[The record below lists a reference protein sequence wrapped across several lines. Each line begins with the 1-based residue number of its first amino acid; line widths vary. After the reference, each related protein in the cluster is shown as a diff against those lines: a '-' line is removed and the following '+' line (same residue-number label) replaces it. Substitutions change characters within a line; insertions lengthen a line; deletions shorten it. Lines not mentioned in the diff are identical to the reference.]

1 MCVILGMDKLGEAT
15 AGEPLE
21 DGKVVFDYGGVQV
34 TLQDE
39 GLPQGRF
46 TNDIGFSTLR
56 GLAQWMTKYS
66 RYREVKATVFYN
78 NNVYFVGTAT
88 VKKIGMST
96 GAANGT
102 AASTAPNTLA
112 SSAGA
117 GDVAAA

>member
-1 MCVILGMDKLGEAT
+1 MCVILGMDKLGEET
-15 AGEPLE
+15 GGEPLE
-21 DGKVVFDYGGVQV
+21 DGRVVFDYGGVQV
-34 TLQDE
+34 TLKDE
-39 GLPQGRF
+39 GSPQGRF

-56 GLAQWMTKYS
+56 GLSQWMTKYS
-66 RYREVKATVFYN
+66 RYREVRATVFYN
-78 NNVYFVGTAT
+78 DVYFVGSVT

-102 AASTAPNTLA
+102 ATSTAPNTLA

>member
-1 MCVILGMDKLGEAT
+1 MSVILGMDKLGEET
-15 AGEPLE
+15 AGDPLKN
-21 DGKVVFDYGGVQV
+21 GVVVFDYGGAQV

-39 GLPQGRF
+39 GAPRGRF

-56 GLAQWMTKYS
+56 GLAQWMTKYT
-66 RYREVKATVFYN
+66 RYREIKVTVYY
-78 NNVYFVGTAT
+78 NNVYFCGTAT

-102 AASTAPNTLA
+102 AASTALNTVA
-112 SSAGA
+112 SSAGV

>member
-1 MCVILGMDKLGEAT
+1 MDKLGEAT

-102 AASTAPNTLA
+102 ATSTAPNTLA

>member
-1 MCVILGMDKLGEAT
+1 MCVILGMDKLGEET
-15 AGEPLE
+15 GGDPLE
-21 DGKVVFDYGGVQV
+21 DGKAVFDYGEVQM

-56 GLAQWMTKYS
+56 GVAQWMTKYI
-66 RYREVKATVFYN
+66 RYSEVRATVFYN
-78 NNVYFVGTAT
+78 DVYLVGSVT

-102 AASTAPNTLA
+102 ATLTAPNTLA

-117 GDVAAA
+117 EDVAAA

>member
-21 DGKVVFDYGGVQV
+21 DGKVVFDYCGVQV

-96 GAANGT
+96 GAVNGT